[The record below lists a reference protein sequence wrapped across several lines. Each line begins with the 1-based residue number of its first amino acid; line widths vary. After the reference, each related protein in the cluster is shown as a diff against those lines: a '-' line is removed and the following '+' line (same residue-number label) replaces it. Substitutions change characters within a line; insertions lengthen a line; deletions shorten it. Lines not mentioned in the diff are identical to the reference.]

1 MSLRSRLLLIWISFA
16 VAATGN
22 DPPTNAAARLADS
35 LSTGRAELKFE
46 SNGFG
51 YLRSLLENLGINTD
65 TQVLVFSKTSFQSD
79 LINPRNPRA
88 VYFSD
93 DVSVGFVP
101 GGEVY
106 EIIAVDPTSGLQFY
120 TLSTHREEKPAL
132 RQRGRECLSCHASV
146 NQLVPGLMLGSVY
159 PAADGAPFT
168 PGSAAFNMTSQHTP
182 FEDLWGGWYVTG
194 THGRQRHL
202 GNAFATDPSKPFELQ
217 QNGTQNLTSL
227 QTRFDVS
234 KHILPASDIVALM
247 TLNHQVQA
255 TNLITSLTA
264 RTRDLTSIDDPD
276 KGDRKAIQAN
286 IDALTVCLL
295 YADEIPL
302 TDPIRGVSTFTET
315 FPKAGPRDP
324 QGRSLRDFDLQT
336 RLFRYPLSYMIY
348 SPAFK
353 DLSAQVK
360 ALVYQRLVDVLTGQ
374 DHSAIF
380 AKLTPDNRKAALEIL
395 RATIPDMPE

>member
-1 MSLRSRLLLIWISFA
+1 MRLHGNFFLLGVCFVVSA
-16 VAATGN
+16 SGA
-22 DPPTNAAARLADS
+22 DSPTNAVARLADS
-35 LSTGRAELKFE
+35 LSTGRIQLKFE

-51 YLRSLLENLGINTD
+51 YLRSLLENLGIRAD

-79 LINPRNPRA
+79 LISPQNPRA

-106 EIIAVDPTSGLQFY
+106 EIIGVDPVSGIQFY
-120 TLSTHREEKPAL
+120 TLSTHRENKPIL
-132 RQRGRECLSCHASV
+132 RQRGSECLSCHASI

-168 PGSAAFNMTSQHTP
+168 PGSAAFNMTTQHTP

-194 THGRQRHL
+194 THGRQHHL
-202 GNAFATDPSKPFELQ
+202 GNAVATNPLKPFQLQ
-217 QNGTQNLTSL
+217 QSGTQNLTSL
-227 QTRFDVS
+227 ETKFDVS
-234 KHILPASDIVALM
+234 RHILPTSDIVALM

-255 TNLITSLTA
+255 TNLISSLNA
-264 RTRDLTSIDDPD
+264 RTRDLSSFDNLD
-276 KGDRKAIQAN
+276 KEDRKAVEAN

-295 YADEIPL
+295 FADQAPL
-302 TDPIRGVSTFTET
+302 KDPIRGVSTFTDT
-315 FPKAGPRDP
+315 FPKAGPHDS

-348 SPAFK
+348 SSAFTS
-353 DLSAQVK
+353 LNAQVK
-360 ALVYQRLVDVLTGQ
+360 GLVYMRLVDVLTGRT
-374 DHSAIF
+374 HPALYAELSPGLRAS
-380 AKLTPDNRKAALEIL
+380 ALEIL
-395 RATIPDMPE
+395 RATISDLPE